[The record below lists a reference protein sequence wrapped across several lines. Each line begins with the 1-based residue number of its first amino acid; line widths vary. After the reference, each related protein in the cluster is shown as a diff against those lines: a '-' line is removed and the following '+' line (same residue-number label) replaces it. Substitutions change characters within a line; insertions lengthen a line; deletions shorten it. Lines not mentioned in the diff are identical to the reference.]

1 MLNRLTVTQAT
12 NRAKL
17 QSLTLDALVRMV
29 SSVLIALNL
38 LDLCLLDLRLPA
50 INAQISMLG
59 SQPKLKSGSQPLRK

>member
-12 NRAKL
+12 NHAKL

-38 LDLCLLDLRLPA
+38 LDL
-50 INAQISMLG
+50 
-59 SQPKLKSGSQPLRK
+59 